1 MKGYKF
7 RIFPSES
14 QKIIIENTF
23 NCCRYV
29 WNGFLALKEYK
40 HRCFEEKIYFK
51 HMSAILTEVKKTD
64 TFLKDVDSTALQQT
78 LKQLDDTY
86 KPWFKHIKTKGIT
99 YTKKTLERCAR
110 QKRKPSIFD
119 SEKHPRFKSKINPKN
134 SYKSTN
140 TKLKGDKV
148 LIPKVGEVEVLWSR
162 RFTGKI
168 ISATISKSAT
178 NKYFI
183 SFCVDET
190 TVHLPQIDK
199 EVGIDL
205 GLKTFAVGSDGLE
218 VKAPKPMWKYLAR
231 LRKLQRRFSKMK
243 NSNNKLKLKLRIAK
257 LHERVKNIRQDFLH
271 KLTTKLIRENQSI
284 YLEDLNV
291 KGMSKNK
298 KLAKAILDCGF
309 GYFIQM
315 MKTKATMYGRTVFQ
329 IDRWFPSSKICSC
342 CGNHKVDL
350 KLSDRVYKC
359 GCGLEIDRDFNASIN
374 ILLEGIKSIRG

>member
-14 QKIIIENTF
+14 QKTIIENTF

-40 HRCFEEKIYFK
+40 YRCFEENIYFK
-51 HMSAILTEVKKTD
+51 QMSAILTEVKKTD
-64 TFLKDVDSTALQQT
+64 LFLKDVDSTALQQT

-86 KPWFKHIKTKGIT
+86 KKFFKKLCNK
-99 YTKKTLERCAR
+99 
-110 QKRKPSIFD
+110 
-119 SEKHPRFKSKINPKN
+119 PRFKSKNNPKN

-148 LIPKVGEVEVLWSR
+148 FIPKVGEVEVLWSR
-162 RFTGKI
+162 RFTGRI
-168 ISATISKSAT
+168 ISATVSKSTT

-183 SFCVDET
+183 SFCVDENT
-190 TVHLPQIDK
+190 PHLPQIDK

-205 GLKTFAVGSDGLE
+205 GLKTFAVSSDGLE

-231 LRKLQRRFSKMK
+231 FRKLQRRFSKMK
-243 NSNNKLKLKLRIAK
+243 NSNNRLKLKLKIAK

-271 KLTTKLIRENQSI
+271 KITTKLIRENQSI

-291 KGMSKNK
+291 SGMSKNK

-309 GYFIQM
+309 GYFVQM

-342 CGNHKVDL
+342 CGNYKVDL

-359 GCGLEIDRDFNASIN
+359 DCGLEIDRDFNASIN
-374 ILLEGIKSIRG
+374 ILLEGKKSIRG